1 MIDYLTKQTYRAGA
15 YLRLSIED
23 KKGNTESISIANQR
37 AFIKE
42 YAQKNSIEI
51 YDYYVDDGCSG
62 GNFDRP
68 GFKRLITDIENG
80 VINCVIT
87 KDMSRLGR
95 EFIETGNYVFK
106 YFPEHNIRYIAILD
120 NYDTL
125 NPNGSED
132 MLPFKAVINDMYL
145 KDISKKIKSV
155 RHDMMKNGD
164 FVSGTVPYGYKR
176 SEENNKKLVIDE
188 YAAPIV
194 SRIFEMKDHGKTEG
208 MIARYL
214 TDQGI
219 LPPDVYRG
227 KKLKRTTITTNL
239 WKPSTVKHILQN
251 ENYIGTL
258 TQGKYE
264 KVSFKSKKK
273 RLLPKSKWI
282 IKKNAIPALI
292 SKEVFERVNSLKK
305 KTDIRYRKYDYLLKG
320 CVVCADCGCTMSVRR
335 VKKQLASEIV
345 TPIYLC
351 RTYATYRNGVC
362 SMHYYREEDLNNI
375 VLSQI
380 RAILLKYSKVEDLS
394 EKYETVLGTSNIL
407 SEYVTAFNRIQ
418 SKIITIDKAI
428 SNLYKDR
435 ASGVIS
441 TDEFLGI
448 KNELEKDRREYDV
461 RISDLETSISESKNL
476 LTNEKTKQKYIDDFL
491 KVKSFDK
498 EMIKTFVNKIE
509 IKEDK
514 TVSIFFNFSLN
525 GGN

>member
-23 KKGNTESISIANQR
+23 KKGNAESISIANQR

-42 YAQKNSIEI
+42 YALKNNIEI
-51 YDYYVDDGCSG
+51 HDYYVDDGCSG

-68 GFKRLITDIENG
+68 GFKRLIMDIENG

-106 YFPEHNIRYIAILD
+106 YFPEHDIRYIAILD

-155 RHDMMKNGD
+155 RHDMMKKGD

-176 SEENNKKLVIDE
+176 SEENNKKLVIDD

-239 WKPSTVKHILQN
+239 WKASTVKHILQN

-258 TQGKYE
+258 IQGKYE
-264 KVSFKSKKK
+264 KVSLKSKKK
-273 RLLPKSKWI
+273 RLLPKSKWVV
-282 IKKNAIPALI
+282 KKNAVPTLI
-292 SKEVFERVNSLKK
+292 SKELFERVNSSKGK
-305 KTDIRYRKYDYLLKG
+305 SDIRHRKYDYLLKG
-320 CVVCADCGCTMSVRR
+320 LVVCADCGCTMSVRR
-335 VKKQLASEIV
+335 VKKQMDSEIV

-362 SMHYYREEDLNNI
+362 SMHYYREEDLNNL
-375 VLSQI
+375 VLEQL
-380 RAILLKYSKVEDLS
+380 RTILLKYSKREELL
-394 EKYETVLGTSNIL
+394 EKYETVLNASDIL
-407 SEYVTAFNRIQ
+407 REYVTSLNRVKA
-418 SKIITIDKAI
+418 KIITIDKAI
-428 SNLYKDR
+428 SDLYKDK

-441 TDEFLGI
+441 TEEFVGI
-448 KNELEKDRREYDV
+448 KNELEKDRGECDIK
-461 RISDLETSISESKNL
+461 ISALEASISESKNL
-476 LTNEKTKQKYIDDFL
+476 LIDDKTKQKYIHDFL
-491 KVKSFDK
+491 ETKSFDK
-498 EMIKTFVNKIE
+498 EIIKMLVNKIE

-525 GGN
+525 GVN